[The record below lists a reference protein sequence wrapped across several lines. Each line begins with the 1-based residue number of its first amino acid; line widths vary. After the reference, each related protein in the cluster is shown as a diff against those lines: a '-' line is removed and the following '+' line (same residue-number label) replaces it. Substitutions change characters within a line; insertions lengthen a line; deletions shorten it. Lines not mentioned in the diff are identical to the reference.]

1 MPIKSRSKHQ
11 QHLLKADGNGKVVSP
26 FKHILPFNFRMW
38 FVDAFFRFINFEL
51 PLSKCKFIA
60 TNVAFGQ
67 NLDNL
72 F

>member
-11 QHLLKADGNGKVVSP
+11 QHLLKAEGNGKV
-26 FKHILPFNFRMW
+26 LPFNFRMW

-51 PLSKCKFIA
+51 TLSKCKFIA
-60 TNVAFGQ
+60 SNVAFGQ